1 MKASVAHRAVAT
13 KCQVHEVGSALNLL
27 RKFTVLEAAN
37 QMGAAVWPIVD
48 VQEIIV
54 WLNTEA
60 VTSKRKKQIK
70 DKTVIVLPSLNHQI
84 VQIER
89 FRMQLGLKMK
99 VCTAMLE
106 VSHAKRFVLHL
117 QTKR

>member
-60 VTSKRKKQIK
+60 VTSKRKKQMK
-70 DKTVIVLPSLNHQI
+70 DKTVIILPSLNH
-84 VQIER
+84 R
-89 FRMQLGLKMK
+89 LRD
-99 VCTAMLE
+99 LE
-106 VSHAKRFVLHL
+106 CNWVSK
-117 QTKR
+117 